1 MTSPR
6 TAQSSPYP
14 CVHTPQYYYYNV
26 YSHLWEVTVPLT
38 NDNSQMEWLGFYD
51 TYDEGAAAVSNYFS
65 ISSEICEKLGVW
77 ELPTWQ
83 QQILALR
90 ERSHSLENLF
100 WNSREQLLYQ
110 VEGYNQLHNE
120 NKRLKEDLELYKNA
134 FDHLA
139 AHRAPQPP
147 VARPAVARPATPLT
161 PPPPPIN
168 MTREITPMV
177 DGEIPDPPALPRVH
191 SWDNALNGF
200 DT

>member
-14 CVHTPQYYYYNV
+14 CAHNPQYYYYNE
-26 YSHLWEVTVPLT
+26 YTNLWEVTVPLT

-51 TYDEGAAAVSNYFS
+51 TYDEGATAVSNYFS

-90 ERSHSLENLF
+90 ERSRSLENLL

-120 NKRLKEDLELYKNA
+120 NERLKEDLELYKNA
-134 FDHLA
+134 FDTA
-139 AHRAPQPP
+139 WPA
-147 VARPAVARPATPLT
+147 ARPVTARAATPPMT
-161 PPPPPIN
+161 PPPTPIK

-177 DGEIPDPPALPRVH
+177 DGEIQDPPALPRVH

>member
-1 MTSPR
+1 MTSPC
-6 TAQSSPYP
+6 TVQSPSYP
-14 CVHTPQYYYYNV
+14 CAHNPLYYYYNV

-38 NDNSQMEWLGFYD
+38 NDNSQMEWLGFYN
-51 TYDEGAAAVSNYFS
+51 TYDEGAAAVSNYLS
-65 ISSEICEKLGVW
+65 VSSEICEKLGVW

-120 NKRLKEDLELYKNA
+120 NERLKDDIELLKA
-134 FDHLA
+134 RLTA
-139 AHRAPQPP
+139 SLWRA
-147 VARPAVARPATPLT
+147 ARPAAARAATPPMT
-161 PPPPPIN
+161 PPPTPIK

-177 DGEIPDPPALPRVH
+177 DGEIQDPPALPRVH